1 LGLNRLRAFLGRH
14 KRIALDTSIFVYQ
27 IEGNQRYVGLTD
39 AIFSWLGAPGSGGVT
54 STIT

>member
-1 LGLNRLRAFLGRH
+1 LNRLRAFLGRH